1 MVLAMLV
8 FHRRNRQG
16 TFTLPTE
23 PGVPFIIPGF
33 IKKSLGRSFSG
44 RRWQFKNV
52 DLTPETAVWGTLKSI
67 AG

>member
-1 MVLAMLV
+1 MLAGLFGMVLAMLV

-33 IKKSLGRSFSG
+33 IKRFLL
-44 RRWQFKNV
+44 N
-52 DLTPETAVWGTLKSI
+52 
-67 AG
+67 